1 MAKEHSS
8 QTLFPSALRIT
19 RAHTIQ
25 CTNAYEAL
33 EDLVTQNKDTRTIR
47 DNPIDNIIK
56 NFTKDNIANR
66 PEAVA
71 QAIDAIW
78 TNCLG
83 YTSLVKQH
91 RKSS

>member
-1 MAKEHSS
+1 M
-8 QTLFPSALRIT
+8 
-19 RAHTIQ
+19 RAVGER
-25 CTNAYEAL
+25 TNAYEAL

-56 NFTKDNIANR
+56 NSTKDNIADR
-66 PEAVA
+66 AEAVA
-71 QAIDAIW
+71 QDIDAIW
-78 TNCLG
+78 TSCLG